1 VGIPL
6 FDSILELMICSK
18 FKTGP
23 KAAATTT
30 ANYQSKM
37 SLTPFSQMVYDSTT
51 IGYSYPTPPPTG
63 PPKPAKSNPTNQK
76 RKSLSQSKPDRGES
90 EIKQA
95 PFSEAS
101 HHNTPI
107 PTPTPTPSQK
117 HKHKPKP
124 QQIEADVKRRVSDNQ
139 EAYNQNS
146 SITVEQPRQPRTEI
160 SSTTE
165 KSEKKDPKSTIVVN
179 TPNKNFDITKVK
191 SQGATPPEPRSSN
204 AKFAVV
210 IPASRQNNTTPA
222 PILPP
227 PRYYST
233 TVAPST
239 QSSQQPKHN
248 QSPAVVN
255 PNLMVV
261 IPGPASTF
269 RPEEFEVLPDS
280 PDTPQNLSKKRKR
293 SYSFDGDITM
303 TVDQRQQAD
312 QAFKGLGD
320 YIRTIFEAEDQLN
333 PDSGDYN
340 NIFVSTNDGISLSA
354 SVQVKVEGLLH
365 KIIDVGRFSQVPLDE
380 LLRLQKLGDGALKD
394 AETVDVKVDDAMGE
408 AEVDNMVH
416 QLSVVDVGLKSARTS
431 LRVMSGGREDRQLY
445 SEDVIHSALNAFK
458 NVTENCIIPIVE
470 MRSSGPSA
478 DVFKLLTPHKK
489 TIVSI
494 LTICKKVLSLIA
506 TLLANIELSETVINT
521 LEFTVSRL
529 IFVENAHIER
539 DSLLGIAKFDNFR
552 VVAMD
557 ALAQIFLN
565 HPAQRTGIF
574 DEILTSLEKL
584 PVTKQSARH
593 FKLADGGSIQLV
605 SALIMRLIQT
615 CASRSDDSKHKRRP
629 MATELVEENQAGTAS
644 ATTKSWA
651 TIASEDRA
659 GQQVV
664 TAIQELTDVASQ
676 LLDNTKANASYVV
689 TFIVGRAMKSTKSGD
704 APYRNLLDLFVDDFI
719 TCLKSPDWPAA
730 ELLLRLLMFK
740 MVQLAEGDSKV
751 PTPAK
756 NMALDL
762 LGSMGAAISQLRSHV
777 KSTAITSQNDD
788 ANLSKWMARLADV
801 SLEKQAQPVDLVSWE
816 CGPYRTTLEYLERRC
831 SDDPQLSS
839 AVSYFVAEWG
849 SKVFTT
855 YDNLNEDDY
864 NYPETERLYGQLAYR
879 LRMMITDKRWL
890 STEYSYEYVTPAQ
903 ARLAYSLTLL
913 HSNFCESFGR
923 VFNILVG
930 SMASEQATVRS
941 KSIKSVNQV
950 LETDP
955 SILDRE
961 PAVKHFL
968 LKCANDSSIQVRDN
982 ALAFIGNCIKI
993 NRSFEQEMIPSILAR
1008 VNDAG
1013 VGVRKRAMKLCK
1025 EIYLDNQDK
1034 QVRSA
1039 IAESLLHRVT
1049 DQDEGVQEL
1058 ARQTIEDIWMSPFYK
1073 SATSSDT
1080 SSTRSKLAMADH
1092 VALMVRT
1099 VQRGNGVGAVLDKV
1113 LQGILSSN
1121 SKQAS
1126 ANFKVCKSLVATMF
1140 ETIIDNSASEGQDAP
1155 SARDALEVLMIFAK
1169 SDPKLFTPEQV
1180 ILLQPYITNVGGQ
1193 DDLMVFRSVVVI
1205 FRHVLPQLSKVH
1217 NNFLASVRKELMQL
1231 VSKMTKAILDDMA
1244 ACLWIISSVLNDF
1257 QHLARLVLS
1266 SINGVRT
1273 MIGMDLTN
1281 KPAFITKLRK
1291 LLVIT
1296 GIFGKHCNLD
1306 SQIDMFRE
1314 KCPGWKGDSVAKFMA
1329 DSAAPFA
1336 SPSQPIEV
1344 RSSAFD
1350 AIGMICQSWPKNFSS
1365 ANISTSFKEAF
1376 SEQNANLEYI
1386 IMKAFKDFYFAEE
1399 KRSEE
1404 ASKDG
1409 TVNAA
1414 VQGTAKLGVMG
1425 GGSGDG
1431 IAIGIAQLFLQ
1442 EFTRIALASQGDQ
1455 ALLATE
1461 LIASITRQGLV
1472 HPKECGTTLIA
1483 LETSR
1488 NSKIADLAFHAHRTM
1503 HEKHETILERE
1514 YMRAV
1519 HLAFVY
1525 QRDVVN
1531 DVHGAN
1537 LNPFVSK
1544 LHMMVEVL
1552 KISAPRSRK
1561 RFFEGLCE
1569 RIDFDPL
1576 KTNLEDLPD
1585 HLDFSEFIIENMAF
1599 FEYKSVDELQ
1609 ATITAMEKV
1618 VAGAGTSVAHAIETE
1633 ILNVTLNQTSEVD
1646 ANGQIQPIEHVIDP
1660 GRLMQLTASS
1670 MMLSCLWEARSYLR
1684 RQYGLKIIR
1693 PEGKSKVKGGNKERD
1708 RPPTKVPFV
1717 TGDKFWEEVTSTMSS
1732 LESEDSMMKRCKSF
1746 VELLSVDQD
1755 FKIAA
1760 EGDDENEARLGTPSE
1775 DEDDN
1780 SPNPPS
1786 GGGRSRKRKA
1796 SGTPGGRKKRAR
1808 STSVSHGRS
1817 RPKVNDD
1824 E

>member
-1 VGIPL
+1 
-6 FDSILELMICSK
+6 MRSK

-23 KAAATTT
+23 KVTTRAAQKL
-30 ANYQSKM
+30 QSKM
-37 SLTPFSQMVYDSTT
+37 SLTPVAQMVYDSTS
-51 IGYSYPTPPPTG
+51 IGFSYPTPPPSS
-63 PPKPAKSNPTNQK
+63 PSKLAKSKPASQRQKPSSN
-76 RKSLSQSKPDRGES
+76 SKPDTLQHETNR
-90 EIKQA
+90 
-95 PFSEAS
+95 EAHRQNS
-101 HHNTPI
+101 T
-107 PTPTPTPSQK
+107 TPSQS
-117 HKHKPKP
+117 HKPKP
-124 QQIEADVKRRVSDNQ
+124 KLQQVEVDGKRRVSQNQ
-139 EAYNQNS
+139 EAYDQNS
-146 SITVEQPRQPRTEI
+146 SITVDPKHPRTGEEHDPN
-160 SSTTE
+160 STIIVHTPT
-165 KSEKKDPKSTIVVN
+165 KRTDATKPKSQT
-179 TPNKNFDITKVK
+179 
-191 SQGATPPEPRSSN
+191 ATPPEPSAPRSSN
-204 AKFAVV
+204 SKFAIV
-210 IPASRQNNTTPA
+210 IPPPPKDISTPA

-227 PRYYST
+227 PRQYSA
-233 TVAPST
+233 TVDHLT
-239 QSSQQPKHN
+239 QTSGQPN
-248 QSPAVVN
+248 LSQSPSGSN
-255 PNLMVV
+255 PNLLVV
-261 IPGPASTF
+261 IPGPTSNF
-269 RPEEFEVLPDS
+269 RPEEYEVLPDS
-280 PDTPQNLSKKRKR
+280 PATPQNLSKKRKR
-293 SYSFDGDITM
+293 VYADGFHGDISM

-320 YIRTIFEAEDQLN
+320 YFREIFEAEYLLN
-333 PDSGDYN
+333 PDTMDSN
-340 NIFVSTNDGISLSA
+340 NVFISTNDGFSLSA
-354 SVQVKVEGLLH
+354 PVQVRVEGLLH
-365 KIIDVGRFSQVPLDE
+365 KIIDLGRFSQVPLDE

-394 AETVDVKVDDAMGE
+394 AENADVKVDDAMGE
-408 AEVDNMVH
+408 SEVDNMVQ
-416 QLSVVDVGLKSARTS
+416 QLSVFDVGLKSARTS
-431 LRVMSGGREDRQLY
+431 LRMMSGGREDRQLY
-445 SEDVIHSALNAFK
+445 SEDVISTALKAFK

-478 DVFKLLTPHKK
+478 DVFRLLVPHKK
-489 TIVSI
+489 TITNI

-521 LEFTVSRL
+521 LEFTASRL

-539 DSLLGIAKFDNFR
+539 DSVIGIAKFDNFR

-615 CASRSDDSKHKRRP
+615 CASRSDDSKQKRR
-629 MATELVEENQAGTAS
+629 AIGAELLGDDQIDTANGII
-644 ATTKSWA
+644 KSHA
-651 TIASEDRA
+651 TITSEDRA
-659 GQQVV
+659 EQQVV
-664 TAIQELTDVASQ
+664 TAIQELTEVTSQ

-689 TFIVGRAMKSTKSGD
+689 SFIVGRAMKSTKSGD

-719 TCLKSPDWPAA
+719 TCLRSPDWPAA

-740 MVQLAEGDSKV
+740 MVQLAEGDNKV

-777 KSTAITSQNDD
+777 KSTAATFQNDD
-788 ANLSKWMARLADV
+788 ADLGKWMARLADA
-801 SLEKQAQPVDLVSWE
+801 SLDRVAAPVDLVSWD
-816 CGPYRTTLEYLERRC
+816 CGPYRTTLEYLERKC

-849 SKVFTT
+849 SKVSTT

-864 NYPETERLYGQLAYR
+864 NYQATERLYGRLAYR

-890 STEYSYEYVTPAQ
+890 STEYSYELVNPAQ

-1034 QVRSA
+1034 HVRSA

-1058 ARQTIEDIWMSPFYK
+1058 ARQTIEDVWMSPFYK
-1073 SATSSDT
+1073 STSSDA
-1080 SSTRSKLAMADH
+1080 SDTRSKLAMADH
-1092 VALMVRT
+1092 VSLMVRT
-1099 VQRGNGVGAVLDKV
+1099 VQRGNGVGIVLDKV

-1121 SKQAS
+1121 SRQAS
-1126 ANFKVCKSLVATMF
+1126 ANFKVCKALVATMF

-1231 VSKMTKAILDDMA
+1231 VSKMTKVILDDMA

-1266 SINGVRT
+1266 SVNGVRT
-1273 MIGMDLTN
+1273 MIGMDLTG
-1281 KPAFITKLRK
+1281 KPAFVTKLRK

-1336 SPSQPIEV
+1336 SPSQPLDV

-1350 AIGMICQSWPKNFSS
+1350 AIGMICQSWPKNFNSV
-1365 ANISTSFKEAF
+1365 NISTSFKEAF
-1376 SEQNANLEYI
+1376 SEQNVNLEYI
-1386 IMKAFKDFYFAEE
+1386 IMKSFKDFYFAEE
-1399 KRSEE
+1399 KRSVE
-1404 ASKDG
+1404 ASKEG
-1409 TVNAA
+1409 TVGAA
-1414 VQGTAKLGVMG
+1414 VEGTAKLGVMG
-1425 GGSGDG
+1425 GSSGDG
-1431 IAIGIAQLFLQ
+1431 IAIGIAQLFLS
-1442 EFTRIALASQGDQ
+1442 EFTRIALASQDDQ

-1461 LIASITRQGLV
+1461 LITSITRQGLV

-1488 NSKIADLAFHAHRTM
+1488 NPKIADLAFRAHRTL

-1519 HLAFVY
+1519 HRAFVY
-1525 QRDVVN
+1525 QRDVVK
-1531 DVHGAN
+1531 DIHGAN

-1544 LHMMVEVL
+1544 LSMMIEVL
-1552 KISAPRSRK
+1552 KISAPKNRK

-1576 KTNLEDLPD
+1576 KMNLEELPE

-1599 FEYKSVDELQ
+1599 FEYKSVDELL
-1609 ATITAMEKV
+1609 AAIAAMEKV
-1618 VAGAGTSVAHAIETE
+1618 VAGAGTGVAHAIETE
-1633 ILNVTLNQTSEVD
+1633 VLNVTLNQQSEVD
-1646 ANGQIQPIEHVIDP
+1646 ANGQIRPVEHVISP
-1660 GRLMQLTASS
+1660 NRLMQLAASS

-1693 PEGKSKVKGGNKERD
+1693 PEGKSKQKGGNKERD
-1708 RPPTKVPFV
+1708 RAPTKVAFV
-1717 TGDKFWEEVTSTMSS
+1717 TGDKFWEEVTSTMSA
-1732 LESEDSMMKRCKSF
+1732 LESEEAMIKQCKSF

-1760 EGDDENEARLGTPSE
+1760 EGDEGQEARLGTPSE
-1775 DEDDN
+1775 DEDDDA
-1780 SPNPPS
+1780 PNPPS
-1786 GGGRSRKRKA
+1786 GGGRGNKRKG
-1796 SGTPGGRKKRAR
+1796 SSTPGGRKKRAR
-1808 STSVSHGRS
+1808 SSSVSRGRVH
-1817 RPKVNDD
+1817 PKGSGKRSSIDPDGD